1 MNNKIHRW
9 FAIPAILILI
19 AAFLLLTGRI
29 TIDTN
34 LPLHTISLIAAAV
47 AGVVVM
53 VAMGLEARTMA
64 RNWELP
70 EPEEP
75 PTTDKIIYPK
85 PLNKVTDSIEEVDK
99 FSKKATDRVRIE
111 IDIEDS
117 RED

>member
-9 FAIPAILILI
+9 LAIPAILVLI

-29 TIDTN
+29 TIDTS

-47 AGVVVM
+47 AGFVVVI
-53 VAMGLEARTMA
+53 VMGLEARTMTKS
-64 RNWELP
+64 WELP

-75 PTTDKIIYPK
+75 PTTDKVIYPK
-85 PLNKVTDSIEEVDK
+85 PLENVADSMEEADK
-99 FSKKATDRVRIE
+99 FSKKATERVRIE

-117 RED
+117 RDD